1 MGFPILQRA
10 VAGVGSAGVT
20 GGSLVIIAH
29 IVPMEKRPTF
39 QSLTG
44 GMFGVASIVAP
55 LVSHHAFLTMYF
67 PSENLIGWG
76 CFHRWCDMALV
87 FLD

>member
-1 MGFPILQRA
+1 MCFPVLQRA
-10 VAGVGSAGVT
+10 VAGIGSAGVT

-29 IVPMEKRPTF
+29 IVPMEKRPTY

-55 LVSHHAFLTMYF
+55 LVS
-67 PSENLIGWG
+67 PSFVHDAVLSI
-76 CFHRWCDMALV
+76 
-87 FLD
+87 

>member
-1 MGFPILQRA
+1 M
-10 VAGVGSAGVT
+10 GSAGVT

-29 IVPMEKRPTF
+29 IVPMEKRPTY

-55 LVSHHAFLTMYF
+55 LVSHYDFLILCHLSKRSY
-67 PSENLIGWG
+67 
-76 CFHRWCDMALV
+76 R
-87 FLD
+87 